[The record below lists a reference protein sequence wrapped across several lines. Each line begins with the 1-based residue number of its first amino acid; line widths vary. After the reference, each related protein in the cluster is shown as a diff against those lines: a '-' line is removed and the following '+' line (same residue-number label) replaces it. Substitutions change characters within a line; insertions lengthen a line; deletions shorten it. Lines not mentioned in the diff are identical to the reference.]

1 MSMMQDMMQVMP
13 WQACWIRHA
22 PIRRWMG
29 EWRSRPRKERHI
41 HGCSGWLDGNWLE
54 YEKGTLLLS
63 IQAHV
68 FRRAGAAPPRRL
80 SRRLAV
86 SHEFASVRASRNAA
100 FGYPQAFAA
109 RGFGNGHGRTCSPE
123 SGSLHRSRNRNCI
136 ANDPRQYLSWGIV
149 ER

>member
-1 MSMMQDMMQVMP
+1 MMQDMMQVMP

-100 FGYPQAFAA
+100 FGYLKHSQPEDLETVMDGRAVQSRDLYIA
-109 RGFGNGHGRTCSPE
+109 RATG
-123 SGSLHRSRNRNCI
+123 I
-136 ANDPRQYLSWGIV
+136 A
-149 ER
+149 